1 MEKITRSEK
10 RQNRQQKRN
19 EQHQVKNNLLLK
31 NIGPKTKNQETV
43 FRDFSNG
50 KHLLIHGLPGTGKS
64 FISLYLALEEIQKY
78 KEYNNVTIIRS
89 VVPSREMGFL
99 PGSIKEKSKVYE
111 APYQSICNELYGRG
125 DAYDILKSKNIIDF
139 QTSSFLRGMTL
150 DHTIILVDECQNMT
164 YSELCTIITRAG
176 NNAKIIFCGDYRQT
190 DLKWDDEKIGIFH
203 FMTIL
208 NKMTKYFSCIE
219 FEEQDIV
226 RSGLVKD
233 FIIKTA
239 QYENP
244 KQRIVPVNAS
254 NFTEQSKA
262 FH

>member
-1 MEKITRSEK
+1 
-10 RQNRQQKRN
+10 
-19 EQHQVKNNLLLK
+19 
-31 NIGPKTKNQETV
+31 
-43 FRDFSNG
+43 
-50 KHLLIHGLPGTGKS
+50 
-64 FISLYLALEEIQKY
+64 
-78 KEYNNVTIIRS
+78 
-89 VVPSREMGFL
+89 
-99 PGSIKEKSKVYE
+99 
-111 APYQSICNELYGRG
+111 
-125 DAYDILKSKNIIDF
+125 
-139 QTSSFLRGMTL
+139 MTL

-190 DLKWDDEKIGIFH
+190 DLKWDDEKMGIFH

-233 FIIKTA
+233 FIIKKA
-239 QYENP
+239 QYETP
-244 KQRIVPVNAS
+244 ILRIVPVNAE